1 MGCDAPCWNLMGQ
14 YGPNRPEGRGIGL
27 KEEALPLGIGL
38 YRDLEPILWQG
49 HMIIK
54 GGPLPL

>member
-1 MGCDAPCWNLMGQ
+1 MGQ
-14 YGPNRPEGRGIGL
+14 YGPNRPEGRGVGL

-38 YRDLEPILWQG
+38 YRDLEPTLWQG